1 MNLIDKARSCA
12 PRNGRHNYDQ
22 LVEPVAILRRK
33 GWMFSEI
40 HQWLLDEGEHV
51 HPDPVTFA
59 SAMSQRLKHQ
69 NKKNT
74 Q

>member
-1 MNLIDKARSCA
+1 VTLVDKARNA
-12 PRNGRHNYDQ
+12 VPRNGRHNYDQ

-33 GWMFSEI
+33 GWSYADI
-40 HQWLLDEGEHV
+40 HYWLLEEGEHI
-51 HPDPVTFA
+51 HHDPVTFA

>member
-1 MNLIDKARSCA
+1 MTLIDKARAAA

-33 GWMFSEI
+33 GWPYADI
-40 HQWLLDEGEHV
+40 HAWLISEGEHIN
-51 HPDPVTFA
+51 PNPATFA
-59 SAMSQRLKHQ
+59 SAMSQRLKH
-69 NKKNT
+69 NAKT